1 MRPVGIFTMHML
13 NKNGYP
19 AAIIYIMTDGDSQ
32 LESKCSIK
40 SNLKSSKLPYWRTG
54 SDKSTCS
61 AATDLR
67 PVLAYRMSV
76 WVLVQAIDK
85 SDIYDLVIPCISNR
99 WII

>member
-1 MRPVGIFTMHML
+1 MGIFTMHML

-19 AAIIYIMTDGDSQ
+19 AAIIYIILTDGDSQ

>member
-1 MRPVGIFTMHML
+1 MRPAGIFTMHML